1 VSQDDVRG
9 AAEVLRRKVVGD
21 PSVGSATIESPIPV
35 VGPDGALDSWFVGFT
50 TDERLL
56 GFLQLEPDLTLHRYS
71 AFERPPP
78 ASVWLDPDAVR
89 AHARAAVS
97 SEDELGDP
105 VLTYRDSRDRLTWS
119 VPIRNRPQTV
129 YVAGDYVEVTIA

>member
-1 VSQDDVRG
+1 VSLDEVRG
-9 AAEVLRRKVVGD
+9 AAEALRRKVVGD
-21 PSVGSATIESPIPV
+21 PSIGSATIEPPIAIL
-35 VGPDGALDSWFVGFT
+35 GPDDALDSWFVGFT
-50 TDERLL
+50 KDERLL

-89 AHARAAVS
+89 AHAQAAVS

-105 VLTYRDSRDRLTWS
+105 VLTYRESRDRLTWN
-119 VPIRNRPQTV
+119 VPIRNRPGTI
-129 YVAGDYVEVTIA
+129 YVAGDYVEVAMV